1 MHILLVFREHP
12 KERDQ
17 GCKPVGMIGR
27 FGNFHSNARTIH
39 PKVGMKRR
47 VPAVG
52 GLGPPPGFSADAP
65 RRPIRGLGT
74 WTGGTR
80 LFILSYG
87 CIALV
92 LG

>member
-1 MHILLVFREHP
+1 MHILLVFLEHP

-17 GCKPVGMIGR
+17 GCKPVGMIRR

-52 GLGPPPGFSADAP
+52 GLGPPPDFLPTLRAGQFATWEHGQEERVFSSYHMDASP
-65 RRPIRGLGT
+65 
-74 WTGGTR
+74 
-80 LFILSYG
+80 
-87 CIALV
+87 
-92 LG
+92 